1 MKAIVLYTM
10 QATSTVLLGN
20 SWTMVQSF
28 CSKKLQQLILDDTFF
43 CLILVAVATYNEIIN
58 MIISTEFWH
67 SGMILAVLHDRLQ
80 IQGNKLN

>member
-10 QATSTVLLGN
+10 RATSTVLLGN

-67 SGMILAVLHDRLQ
+67 SGTILAVLHDRLK
-80 IQGNKLN
+80 IQGIKLN

>member
-10 QATSTVLLGN
+10 RATSRVLLGN

-58 MIISTEFWH
+58 MIISTKFWH
-67 SGMILAVLHDRLQ
+67 SGTILAVLHDRLK

>member
-10 QATSTVLLGN
+10 RATSTVLLGN

-43 CLILVAVATYNEIIN
+43 CLIFVAVATYNEIIN

-67 SGMILAVLHDRLQ
+67 SRTILAVLHDTFK

>member
-10 QATSTVLLGN
+10 RATSTVLLGN

-43 CLILVAVATYNEIIN
+43 CLVFVAVATYNKIIYI
-58 MIISTEFWH
+58 IISTEFWH
-67 SGMILAVLHDRLQ
+67 SGTIFAVLHDRLK

>member
-10 QATSTVLLGN
+10 RATSTVLLGN

-43 CLILVAVATYNEIIN
+43 CLVFVAVATYNKIIY
-58 MIISTEFWH
+58 IIMSREF
-67 SGMILAVLHDRLQ
+67 
-80 IQGNKLN
+80 